1 MKSGRFLALAM
12 AAAALTGLSCGEA
25 QAAAPAKKAAHAK
38 PAATDW
44 THIVKQS
51 PAGGFVMGNPDAKVK
66 LVEYGSMTCPHCRH
80 FDETAVPALLGKYVK
95 TGKVSY
101 EFRNY
106 VRDALDLT
114 ASMLARCNGS
124 KSFFTVTRA
133 LYKEQPKWEAKV
145 YGASEDQLKAISELP
160 LSRKFVELAKLAGFQ
175 TWAAASGLPVA
186 KSTQCLSN
194 EATAEQLAKM
204 AGHANDQFPDFKG
217 TPSFLIN
224 GDMVDLGLVTQ
235 DGVWPALQS
244 KIDEA
249 LGKRS

>member
-1 MKSGRFLALAM
+1 MKAGTFLGSLIAGAALA
-12 AAAALTGLSCGEA
+12 GLSAVPA
-25 QAAAPAKKAAHAK
+25 QAAAPTKKAAQST
-38 PAATDW
+38 PAAKDW
-44 THIVKQS
+44 THVVKPT

-80 FDETAVPALLGKYVK
+80 FDETAVPALLSKYVK

-145 YGASEDQLKAISELP
+145 YGASKDQLKSINELP

-175 TWAAASGLPVA
+175 SWAAASGLPVA
-186 KSTQCLSN
+186 KSNQCLSN
-194 EATAEQLAKM
+194 EATADNSPDSRATRI
-204 AGHANDQFPDFKG
+204 QFPYTRDP
-217 TPSFLIN
+217 TS
-224 GDMVDLGLVTQ
+224 DH
-235 DGVWPALQS
+235 
-244 KIDEA
+244 
-249 LGKRS
+249 